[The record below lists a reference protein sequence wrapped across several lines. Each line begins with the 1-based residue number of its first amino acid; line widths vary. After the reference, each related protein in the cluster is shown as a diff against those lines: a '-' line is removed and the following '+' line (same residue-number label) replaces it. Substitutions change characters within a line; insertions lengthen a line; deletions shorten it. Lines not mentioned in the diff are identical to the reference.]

1 MMEIGTGSARR
12 TGEATELFDAAA
24 RMSGGDLEGVTACA
38 GGDINRAWKLRFSD
52 GTEAF
57 LKSRPGAPAREF
69 EVEAAGLEWLAAAG
83 EVPVPEVL
91 GVVPGDQP
99 GLLLEW
105 VEPGGRLDAAG
116 EEAFGRGL
124 ARIHRL
130 EADGFGVL
138 PDGAPTGDLMVGPV
152 SLGGF
157 ADQDRSHGFGP
168 CYALR
173 LENLVAQ
180 ALERGAIETDQA
192 AGIESLC
199 GHIEELAGPPEP
211 PARTHG
217 DLWSGNVLVSS
228 DGQPWLIDPA
238 AHGAHRELDLAML
251 ALFGAPSDRF
261 LGAYREEF
269 PLAPDHLDRIELW
282 QIQPLLI
289 HAILFGGLY
298 GAAAARAAGR
308 YL

>member
-1 MMEIGTGSARR
+1 MQTGEQTSAGTGGSP
-12 TGEATELFDAAA
+12 GLLESAAA
-24 RMSGGDLEGVTACA
+24 VVGSPLEEVEACA
-38 GGDINRAWKLRFSD
+38 GGDINQAWKLRFSD

-69 EVEAAGLEWLAAAG
+69 EVEAAGLEWLAAAD
-83 EVPVPEVL
+83 EVPVPGVL

-99 GLLLEW
+99 GLLLDW

-116 EEAFGRGL
+116 EAALGRGL

-138 PDGAPTGDLMVGPV
+138 PDDAPEGDLMVGPV
-152 SLGGF
+152 SLGDF
-157 ADQDRSHGFGP
+157 VDRDGRGFGL
-168 CYALR
+168 CYARR
-173 LENLVAQ
+173 LEGLVRQ
-180 ALERGAIETDQA
+180 AVDRGAIGPDQA
-192 AGIESLC
+192 AVVDKLC
-199 GHIEELAGPPEP
+199 GRIDEFTGPAEP

-217 DLWSGNVLVSS
+217 DLWSGNVLVAA
-228 DGQPWLIDPA
+228 DGRPWLVDPA

-261 LGAYREEF
+261 MGAYREEF
-269 PLAPDHLDRIELW
+269 PLAPDHQDRVELW
-282 QIQPLLI
+282 QLQPLLI
-289 HAILFGGLY
+289 HAVLFGGGY